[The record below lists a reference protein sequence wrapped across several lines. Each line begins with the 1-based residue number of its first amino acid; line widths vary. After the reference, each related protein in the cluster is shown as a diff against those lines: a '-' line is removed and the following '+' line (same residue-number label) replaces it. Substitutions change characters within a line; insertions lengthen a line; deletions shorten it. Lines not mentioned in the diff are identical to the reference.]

1 MRNGRFSSKRYL
13 IILSLLSLACGCT
26 KGSDRGTLFQDNFD
40 NPRSGWG
47 SEQRDEFDRR
57 YEDGEYLIELYTPNW
72 FTWTRPGK
80 KFTDVRI
87 ETGAR
92 LASGAPDSH
101 FGVLCRY
108 ENADN
113 FYYFAISADGYYAIF
128 SRVDGD
134 MAILTGDGGGML
146 ASPAI
151 KAAGETNHIVA
162 VCQGNKLSLSVNGL
176 LLDTVTD
183 EGHMRGDVGL
193 GAGSGPSGN
202 ALVKFDD
209 FTVTA
214 P

>member
-1 MRNGRFSSKRYL
+1 MRGCFHLRDCLIALALVLLISSC
-13 IILSLLSLACGCT
+13 A
-26 KGSDRGTLFQDNFD
+26 GSDGQGVLFQDSFD

-47 SEQRDEFDRR
+47 EDQRAEFERG
-57 YEDGEYLIELYTPNW
+57 YENGEYFIELHTPDW
-72 FTWTRPGK
+72 FAWARPGK
-80 KFTDVRI
+80 RLSDVSV
-87 ETGAR
+87 EANVS
-92 LASGAPDSH
+92 LASGAPDGH

-108 ENADN
+108 VNADN

-128 SRVDGD
+128 SRVDGE
-134 MAILTGDGGGML
+134 MGILTGNGSGML

-151 KAAGETNHIVA
+151 KTGGEVNHIVA
-162 VCQGNKLSLSVNGL
+162 VCRGNELSLSVNGQ

-183 EGHMRGDVGL
+183 EDHARGDVGL
-193 GAGSGPSGN
+193 GAGSGPAGD